1 MKPGNDCVRRGN
13 SLLEDTSGLRKEDR
27 STVDDGDAVVVLEAV
42 LLLVTPYFR
51 GRWWIRSSLEACSG
65 RVRRLPLEPCAVLS
79 LMTCCCLGL
88 GDSSGLRLFS
98 TGRLAAGVGSGALNA
113 GVGRTWVGRS
123 VDDEACMMRDVLCRI
138 CAYFPSM

>member
-51 GRWWIRSSLEACSG
+51 GRWWIRSSLEA
-65 RVRRLPLEPCAVLS
+65 CAVLS

-138 CAYFPSM
+138 CAYLPSM